1 MLDRIEFLL
10 GEAFT
15 ALRRNTWMTFAAIST
30 VAVALF
36 LIGGLGSA
44 YIGIN
49 RYAQTLSGRFVM
61 RVFVKDGLT
70 QPQITQLANRIRTQ
84 PSVRSVNWVSRER
97 AWQSFR
103 RDFPQV
109 VEGLENPLPNS
120 FEIRLVEAKNAPALA
135 ATIQRWEEVEP
146 NGVRYLSDAQ
156 QLITESLGL
165 LRWLGIALGG
175 LLLLTG
181 GVLIYNAIRL
191 TIVARRR
198 EIRIMRLVG
207 ATSFTVSAP
216 LLVEGVVQ
224 GAVGGLLASV
234 MLWSAHL
241 GLARMLSE
249 VSAIASLGPFEAQ
262 LWVPWLMG
270 VGAAYGFLCSLIAV
284 RDPRRIRG

>member
-15 ALRRNTWMTFAAIST
+15 ALRRNTWMTFAAVST

-44 YIGIN
+44 YLGIS
-49 RYAQTLSGRFVM
+49 RYADTLSGRFVM
-61 RVFVKDGLT
+61 RVFVRDGLT
-70 QPQITQLANRIRTQ
+70 QAQITEVAKRIRQ
-84 PSVRSVNWVSRER
+84 QSEVRAVQWVSRDS
-97 AWQSFR
+97 AWQTFR
-103 RDFPQV
+103 REYPQM
-109 VEGLENPLPNS
+109 VEGLENPFPNS
-120 FEIRLVEAKNAPALA
+120 YEVRVVNAKDAPTLA
-135 ATIQRWEEVEP
+135 AKIGGWKEVEKD
-146 NGVRYLSDAQ
+146 GVRYLNDAQ
-156 QLITESLGL
+156 QLITEALGL
-165 LRWLGIALGG
+165 LRWLGVALGG

-224 GAVGGLLASV
+224 GTIGGLLAGF

-249 VSAIASLGPFEAQ
+249 VSALASLGPFDSRT
-262 LWVPWLMG
+262 WVPWLMLI
-270 VGAAYGFLCSLIAV
+270 GAGYGAVCSLIAL